1 MASSY
6 FTTSLMPSGNRLITD
21 SFCPGIESPTTAS
34 MRPDPMVQIQSLQEG
49 LGLDILSSSG
59 DSLQWV
65 VGTPAM
71 SETED
76 TEDDE
81 RQFWLVMETG
91 AQMAVTYN
99 SNSDNQDDAKQFT
112 EWAATDS
119 VERPLVIIP
128 TSDSSLNDTTI
139 FMPLEPPLMTS
150 RLSDAVPTPNGGL
163 LLVEAVADG
172 TYQLTQLNADME
184 DVTHESLRSD
194 VQRPLPDTHW
204 AYSSTSTPP
213 KWALYSDATSRY
225 GHAVIGDALE
235 GNTLTVLEWN
245 DDTEQVEFHSQTE
258 LLDSSNNN
266 SNEDTV
272 FEGLG
277 PMWGD
282 VDGDGHD
289 DLITTI
295 SNSTVGAR
303 LRVYHVI
310 DLISTEESSSGN
322 TVLEMLAQA
331 PAIGLGG
338 RWLHQLAVGPLGPNG
353 EQEIVEIRTPHIG
366 GIVQYY
372 QYKAPEPESQQPGSL
387 QLVASTTP
395 FTSHDIRSRNLD
407 RTLVG
412 DLNGDGIPE
421 LVVQNQKKDTLVGLQ
436 RTENAVNGVEMVWSV
451 PLPSPLE
458 SNIGV
463 SCSGS
468 GIRELLFGT
477 RARELVRLQF
487 FPVVIGTG
495 EEDGNSTPNGN
506 EARADGE
513 SVDSGSPTSGAVGGL
528 EFLFM
533 PGSHSQH
540 QGRFYSFVLMLA
552 MFWRKASHHF

>member
-1 MASSY
+1 
-6 FTTSLMPSGNRLITD
+6 MPSGNRLITD
-21 SFCPGIESPTTAS
+21 AFCPGIESSATGY
-34 MRPDPMVQIQSLQEG
+34 MRREPVVHIESLQEA
-49 LGLDILSSSG
+49 LALDITNGSG

-65 VGTPAM
+65 VGTPVM

-76 TEDDE
+76 TEDDV
-81 RQFWLVMETG
+81 RQFWLVMESG

-99 SNSDNQDDAKQFT
+99 SNSDNQDDAKQLT
-112 EWAATDS
+112 EWEATDS
-119 VERPLVIIP
+119 AERPLVI
-128 TSDSSLNDTTI
+128 TLASDSSLNDTTMTV
-139 FMPLEPPLMTS
+139 FTPLKPPIMTS
-150 RLSDAVPTPNGGL
+150 PLSEAVPTPNGGL

-172 TYQLTQLNADME
+172 TYQLTQLNSGME

-204 AYSSTSTPP
+204 AYSSTSTPH
-213 KWALYSDATSRY
+213 KWALYSEATSRY

-235 GNTLTVLEWN
+235 GNVLTVLQWN
-245 DDTEQVEFHSQTE
+245 DATEQVEFDSQTE
-258 LLDSSNNN
+258 LLDNSSNN

-282 VDGDGHD
+282 VNGDGQD

-303 LRVYHVI
+303 LRVYHVV
-310 DLISTEESSSGN
+310 DLTSAENSDNSNSN
-322 TVLEMLAQA
+322 NALEVLAQA

-366 GIVQYY
+366 GIVRYY
-372 QYKAPEPESQQPGSL
+372 QYEQPEPESKQPGSL
-387 QLVASTTP
+387 QLVASTTL

-407 RTLVG
+407 RVLVG

-436 RTENAVNGVEMVWSV
+436 RTENIVDGVELVWSV
-451 PLPSPLE
+451 PLPTPLE
-458 SNIGV
+458 SNLGV
-463 SCSGS
+463 SCSDS

-487 FPVVIGTG
+487 FPAIIGTG
-495 EEDGNSTPNGN
+495 EEDGNNVPNSN
-506 EARADGE
+506 EARTDGE
-513 SVDSGSPTSGAVGGL
+513 SLDSESPTSGAVGGSQYL
-528 EFLFM
+528 RS
-533 PGSHSQH
+533 PGFHSQH
-540 QGRFYSFVLMLA
+540 QGQFLAVSMLTI
-552 MFWRKASHHF
+552 FLRKASHHF